1 MSPGRRLTTLST
13 ILVALLIVSTA
24 TVAAESLAKSQAVRQ
39 AIDTGPARN
48 VILLI
53 GDGMGTAELTA
64 ARNYAVGAGGRLAL
78 DEFLLTGQ
86 VTTYSVLETDP
97 SAPDYDP
104 ESASTATAWSTGAKT
119 ADGRIS
125 TAPGTDADLANLV
138 DLAEAAGMLTGNV
151 STAEITDATPAGPM
165 SHVRSRTCQ
174 GPADMATCPQDSK
187 TSGWPGSIAEQSI
200 DHDLDVILGGG
211 RARYEQAITGG
222 PYAGQTVAAQAR
234 AEGYTYVTDAAGLA
248 ATGPGNQ
255 VLGLFTS
262 GNMSM
267 DWTGLPAV
275 AGGTPPQ
282 RCNEDQR
289 PAGEPGLAAMTSK
302 ALEILSAGA
311 SGQGRGQP
319 GFFLQVESASI
330 DKRDHA
336 AQPCEQIGET
346 INFDEAVRVALDF
359 AAANPNTLVIAT
371 ADHSHTSLVVESSYA
386 GPGLTSTLITD
397 EGQPMTVHYGTAVQG
412 GSQQHTGGTV
422 PIMATGPQA
431 AEVSGL
437 IDQTDI
443 FRIITAA
450 LGL

>member
-1 MSPGRRLTTLST
+1 MPRLRRLSAPFAVTM
-13 ILVALLIVSTA
+13 ALLLVSTA
-24 TVAAESLAKSQAVRQ
+24 VVAADSLARSRAVQQ

-53 GDGMGTAELTA
+53 GDGMGTSEITA

-86 VTTYSVLETDP
+86 VTTYSVLESNP
-97 SAPDYDP
+97 AAPDYDP
-104 ESASTATAWSTGAKT
+104 ESASTATAWSTGVKT

-125 TAPGTDADLANLV
+125 TAAGTDADLDNLV
-138 DLAEAAGMLTGNV
+138 DRAEAAGFLTGNV

-165 SHVRSRTCQ
+165 SHVRSRACQ
-174 GPADMATCPQDSK
+174 GPADMAACPQDSK
-187 TSGWPGSIAEQSI
+187 SAGGPGSIAEQSI
-200 DHDLDVILGGG
+200 DHDVDVILGGG
-211 RARYEQAITGG
+211 RARYQQVITGG
-222 PYAGQTVAAQAR
+222 PYAGQTVVQQAQ
-234 AEGYTYVTDAAGLA
+234 AEGYTYVTDTAGLT
-248 ATGPGNQ
+248 ATGPGDQ
-255 VLGLFTS
+255 VLGLFTG

-289 PAGEPGLAAMTSK
+289 PAGEPGLAEMTTN
-302 ALEILSAGA
+302 ALEILSARA
-311 SGQGRGQP
+311 NGQGRGQP

-359 AAANPNTLVIAT
+359 AAANPNTLVIVS
-371 ADHSHTSLVVESSYA
+371 ADHAHTSLVVESSYS
-386 GPGLTSTLITD
+386 GPGLYSTLVTD
-397 EGQPMTVHYGTAVQG
+397 EGQPMVVHYGTAPQG

-422 PIMATGPQA
+422 PIMASGPQA
-431 AEVSGL
+431 GEVSGV

-443 FRIITAA
+443 FRIIVNA
-450 LGL
+450 LGI

>member
-1 MSPGRRLTTLST
+1 MPRLRRLSAPFAVTM
-13 ILVALLIVSTA
+13 ALLLVSA
-24 TVAAESLAKSQAVRQ
+24 AVVAADSLARSRAVQQ
-39 AIDTGPARN
+39 AINTGPARN

-53 GDGMGTAELTA
+53 GDGMGTSEITA

-86 VTTYSVLETDP
+86 VTTYSVLESDST
-97 SAPDYDP
+97 APDYDP
-104 ESASTATAWSTGAKT
+104 ESASTSTAWSTGVKT

-125 TAPGTDADLANLV
+125 TAAGTDADLDNLV
-138 DLAEAAGMLTGNV
+138 DRAEAAGFLTGNV

-174 GPADMATCPQDSK
+174 GPADMVACPQDSK
-187 TSGWPGSIAEQSI
+187 SADGPGSIAEQSI
-200 DHDLDVILGGG
+200 DHDVDVILGGG
-211 RARYEQAITGG
+211 RARYEQVITGG
-222 PYAGQTVAAQAR
+222 SYAGQTVVQQAQ
-234 AEGYTYVTDAAGLA
+234 AEGYSYVTNAAALA
-248 ATGPGNQ
+248 ATGPGEQ

-262 GNMSM
+262 GNMSV

-275 AGGTPPQ
+275 AGGTAPQ
-282 RCNEDQR
+282 RCTEDQR
-289 PAGEPGLAAMTSK
+289 PTNEPGLAEMTSK

-311 SGQGRGQP
+311 NGQGRGQP

-359 AAANPNTLVIAT
+359 AAANPNTLVVVS
-371 ADHSHTSLVVESSYA
+371 ADHSHTSLVVESSYS
-386 GPGLTSTLITD
+386 GPGLYSTLVTD
-397 EGQPMTVHYGTAVQG
+397 EGQPMVVHYGTAPQG

-422 PIMATGPQA
+422 PIMASGPQA
-431 AEVSGL
+431 GEVSGV

-443 FRIITAA
+443 FRIIVNA
-450 LGL
+450 LGI